1 MLYLKY
7 RCFAFAQHDSPL
19 ISSQMMN
26 WRVVHPDDEALV
38 TVARFQNYGDFLVA
52 KTMLESAEIDCIAR
66 NEYGAR
72 FFGELHGLS
81 NHSYV
86 ELQVREA
93 DAEDA
98 RAVLESESPLDE
110 NESPDELDS

>member
-1 MLYLKY
+1 ML
-7 RCFAFAQHDSPL
+7 RFAQHDKC
-19 ISSQMMN
+19 MT
-26 WRVVHPDDEALV
+26 WRVEHPDDEALV

-52 KTMLESAEIDCIAR
+52 RTILESAEIECVGR

-86 ELQVREA
+86 ELQVRDA
-93 DAEDA
+93 DAADA
-98 RAVLESESPLDE
+98 IALLESESPLDE
-110 NESPDELDS
+110 NESPDVQE

>member
-1 MLYLKY
+1 MF
-7 RCFAFAQHDSPL
+7 R
-19 ISSQMMN
+19 IN
-26 WRVVHPDDEALV
+26 HPDDEALV
-38 TVARFQNYGDFLVA
+38 TVARFQNYGEFLVA
-52 KTMLESAEIDCIAR
+52 KTILESAEIDCVGR

-93 DAEDA
+93 DAADA

-110 NESPDELDS
+110 NESPEELDS